1 MTKRKNRLF
10 KSNFFI
16 YGIISLLLHSFLL
29 FFFLP
34 NQNRIKK
41 KLKPHR
47 KFSIKLKKNKKKKI
61 VKKIKKKEIDLK
73 NKQIVDIAR
82 PNIEKEAK
90 KAKFLAKYNN
100 KTKKETKAKKK
111 NKIIKKKVNKKD
123 SIVRKKIKLNPKKNL
138 QKTKKP
144 KKQKEPQKK
153 KISKHEPKLD
163 KNAKAN
169 FKKNIVKKTQK
180 KVKLKF
186 SDLQFSQMLN
196 SASNDYLKDTKEGDY
211 TSLNT
216 LAYEYTGYFI
226 KIKNRVSQNWNPEA
240 AYQKYDPYRK
250 IYGIKDRYTVLLIT
264 IGKKGYLKKIK
275 VQKSCGLAF
284 LDKEAITA
292 FEKGQPYNIV
302 PKGLLK
308 GKENFTIQFGFYV
321 DNPSSPRVFYL
332 K

>member
-1 MTKRKNRLF
+1 MAKRKNKLF
-10 KSNFFI
+10 KSNFLV
-16 YGIISLLLHSFLL
+16 YGVVSLLLHSFLL

-34 NQNRIKK
+34 SQKTIKK

-47 KFSIKLKKNKKKKI
+47 KLSIKLKRKKKI

-73 NKQIVDIAR
+73 NKQIVDIAK
-82 PNIEKEAK
+82 PDIEKEPN

-111 NKIIKKKVNKKD
+111 NKIIKKTVDKKD
-123 SIVRKKIKLNPKKNL
+123 SIILEKIKIKKIKNL
-138 QKTKKP
+138 Q
-144 KKQKEPQKK
+144 KQKEPQKK
-153 KISKHEPKLD
+153 EIAKHKPKID
-163 KNAKAN
+163 KKSKAN
-169 FKKNIVKKTQK
+169 LKENIVKKPQK
-180 KVKLKF
+180 EVKLKF
-186 SDLQFSQMLN
+186 SDLQFSEMLN

-216 LAYEYTGYFI
+216 LAYEYTGYFM
-226 KIKNRVSQNWNPEA
+226 KIKNRVSQNWNPAA

-250 IYGIKDRYTVLLIT
+250 LYGIKDRYTVLLIT
-264 IGKKGYLKKIK
+264 IDKKGYLKKIK
-275 VQKSCGLAF
+275 IQKSCGLAF
-284 LDKEAITA
+284 LDKEAISA

-308 GKENFTIQFGFYV
+308 GKEYFTIQFGFYV